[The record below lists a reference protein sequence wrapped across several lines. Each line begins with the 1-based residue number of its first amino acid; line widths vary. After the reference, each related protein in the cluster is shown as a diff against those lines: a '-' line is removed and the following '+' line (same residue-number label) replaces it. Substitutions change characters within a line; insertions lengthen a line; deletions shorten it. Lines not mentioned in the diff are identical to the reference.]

1 MGDGGGARDAVGEA
15 RERQEKKGNDRG
27 GGGGGGRE
35 AVMGRNA
42 KSGRRRSS

>member
-1 MGDGGGARDAVGEA
+1 MGDGGGARDAVGE
-15 RERQEKKGNDRG
+15 RQEKKGNDR
-27 GGGGGGRE
+27 GGGGRE